1 MLNGLDEGIEV
12 IISTTISGAESPTL
26 VLESVQ
32 NIFPDFT
39 ADEFTKPTFAVANKY
54 QWINEQISLNN
65 FLQMVHKQAILDTA
79 LDVMSL
85 KLENHQTSFQ
95 LLRQASIANKIAFNL
110 EQGNPLGGVINVEL
124 KGENLAC
131 LLYTSDAADE

>member
-1 MLNGLDEGIEV
+1 MSTSRDVSVPRVMLNGLDEGIEV

-39 ADEFTKPTFAVANKY
+39 ADEFNEPTFGVANNY

-65 FLQMVHKQAILDTA
+65 FLQMVRRCKG
-79 LDVMSL
+79 
-85 KLENHQTSFQ
+85 LE
-95 LLRQASIANKIAFNL
+95 
-110 EQGNPLGGVINVEL
+110 
-124 KGENLAC
+124 
-131 LLYTSDAADE
+131 